1 MSCDCKELKVHQN
14 HPKIYEKLAR
24 QNIQTKASVFIT
36 HENILQLAR
45 ITNSKGGEAEVIIQP
60 LVDKVKSYDSQFN
73 KNCNQL
79 FELIEL
85 VGDGNASAINQF
97 KNLLDD
103 ISINVQDIQILAQS
117 SQNELNSLREKI
129 SKSISNLATEINQLE
144 IEQGQLSREIS
155 LLVDEIRALQQ
166 ELDDLRWWWMLCL
179 IPITCLW
186 LPTLIQEVAY
196 KKSQKQEE
204 LNRKTS
210 ELNSNY
216 SRLDFQKKQQQS
228 LIIEHNECNTLL
240 ASVSTSN
247 STCIFIVN
255 NISGIAE
262 ILDNIDSENTPRL
275 LRRQLMILQKNWED
289 LVNGLGFVA
298 LSLSKHS

>member
-1 MSCDCKELKVHQN
+1 MSGDCKELKVHQN
-14 HPKIYEKLAR
+14 YPKIYEKLAR
-24 QNIQTKASVFIT
+24 QNIQTKASVSIT

-45 ITNSKGGEAEVIIQP
+45 ITNSKGGEAEAIIKP

-85 VGDGNASAINQF
+85 VGDNNAPAINQF
-97 KNLLDD
+97 KNLLDE
-103 ISINVQDIQILAQS
+103 ISINVQDIQILALS

-129 SKSISNLATEINQLE
+129 SKRISNLATEINQLE
-144 IEQGQLSREIS
+144 IEHGQLTRKVN
-155 LLVDEIRALQQ
+155 LLIDEIHALQQ
-166 ELDDLRWWWMLCL
+166 ELDDLKWWWLLCL

-186 LPTLIQEVAY
+186 LPPLIQEVGY

-204 LNRKTS
+204 LHRKTS

-216 SRLDFQKKQQQS
+216 NRLDFQKKQQES
-228 LIIEHNECNTLL
+228 LIVERNECNTLL

-255 NISGIAE
+255 NISGINE

-298 LSLSKHS
+298 LSLSRHS